1 MNNGKFMSYTNIN
14 RLQYG
19 ATSSKR
25 KRSMSPVILNDR
37 FTANNLYSKYSNNT
51 NNINPINCI
60 NNQNSQYP
68 NYFTN
73 YNRSNNYH
81 INASQQ
87 NIYYEKNDPRYNR
100 YLYPEDN
107 NIQNNYYGDDINRG
121 MNKKLIDEAKEKLR
135 SISNENNLKK
145 KKKNNCV
152 KLDIINCETQY
163 PIMTCL
169 NADPYNKLKKK
180 SFIQNYNNINNYI
193 INSNTKSNDVLNE
206 ANQENMNSIQSES
219 LFNNSFLKYKNNEFN
234 NSCYNFRITNNIKK
248 SDIINN
254 NDYNK
259 NSDISYGIEK
269 NNYNN
274 TVSKSKLRETVL
286 GMNNLYQE
294 KLLKLN
300 KCSNY
305 NNLIK
310 DNKLDNESRKEDEEK
325 KIFVNKIKKFIGNIE
340 QYFITSFQKLY
351 HYFLSQMMLFVQE
364 RIYRNKNLLLKRFQR
379 SRISRTTDNSTKN
392 CTPDKV
398 RKLDSSYNDIN
409 KIYIP
414 KKTFKSFKQIKQI
427 KNKINNMNVV
437 SSHNNLNMN
446 SNTNTINY
454 LNTDYNVKING
465 TPFPKRTII
474 RNNNS
479 VDKLRN
485 RGENFFNKNRSQ
497 DNLFLRKNNSPIIPV
512 YSKTKFNLKSN
523 INNKVNNN
531 RIIYTKK
538 RTNKFNINKKYITD
552 EILNNYYPNNNSF
565 QNYQNANLI
574 NNKNNLKNNP
584 YSFVIVYG
592 TKSPNNNK
600 FKANERYNN
609 KYNNIENEENEE
621 TIEETIIK
629 DICTYDKKF
638 SVFIKYVTSQ
648 RYEQSYL
655 RLKIIKHK
663 NLYLNR
669 KLDYIGRTHTDSIT
683 LKAIYKNRNFSM
695 NEISEEKDSL
705 YLSNI
710 QDDENAINKIINMIN
725 TMEYHHKKKIF
736 YYYNKFF
743 NSLKYISNLAGGDKT
758 KGRNNDNNKTMIKS
772 KTYFNW
778 KNKDIFINTG
788 INLRKKIDIV
798 DLINNTFKK
807 CNSVKGTNIENKL
820 NSYFEQ
826 EETNPKMEKL
836 EI

>member
-1 MNNGKFMSYTNIN
+1 MNNGQFFNYSNIN

-19 ATSSKR
+19 ATTSKR
-25 KRSMSPVILNDR
+25 KLSMSPVILNDR
-37 FTANNLYSKYSNNT
+37 FTANNLYSKYANNI
-51 NNINPINCI
+51 NNINPINYM
-60 NNQNSQYP
+60 NETNPQYP

-73 YNRSNNYH
+73 YNTSNNYH

-107 NIQNNYYGDDINRG
+107 NIQNNYYIDDNRG
-121 MNKKLIDEAKEKLR
+121 MNRKLIDEAKEKLR

-193 INSNTKSNDVLNE
+193 INSNTKSNDDLNE
-206 ANQENMNSIQSES
+206 TNQDKMNSIQSES
-219 LFNNSFLKYKNNEFN
+219 LFNNRFLKYKNNEFN

-269 NNYNN
+269 KNYNN
-274 TVSKSKLRETVL
+274 TVSKSKLRETIL
-286 GMNNLYQE
+286 NMNNLYQE
-294 KLLKLN
+294 KLSKVN
-300 KCSNY
+300 KYSN
-305 NNLIK
+305 NNNFVK
-310 DNKLDNESRKEDEEK
+310 DNKLDNESRKEDEE

-351 HYFLSQMMLFVQE
+351 HYFLSQMMLFIQE
-364 RIYRNKNLLLKRFQR
+364 KVYRNKNLLLKRFQR
-379 SRISRTTDNSTKN
+379 ARISRTTDNSTN
-392 CTPDKV
+392 NGTPDKI

-414 KKTFKSFKQIKQI
+414 KKTFKQIKPI
-427 KNKINNMNVV
+427 KNKINNINIV

-454 LNTDYNVKING
+454 LNTDYNIKINE

-485 RGENFFNKNRSQ
+485 RGQNFFNKNRSQ
-497 DNLFLRKNNSPIIPV
+497 DNLFLRKNQSPSIPV

-523 INNKVNNN
+523 INNKINNN

-538 RTNKFNINKKYITD
+538 RTNKFNISKKYITE
-552 EILNNYYPNNNSF
+552 EILNNYFPNNNSF
-565 QNYQNANLI
+565 QNYQNVNLI
-574 NNKNNLKNNP
+574 NSKNNLKNNP

-609 KYNNIENEENEE
+609 KYNNIDNEENED
-621 TIEETIIK
+621 TIEQTIIK

-663 NLYLNR
+663 NLYLNH

-725 TMEYHHKKKIF
+725 TMEYFYKKKIF
-736 YYYNKFF
+736 YYYNIFF
-743 NSLKYISNLAGGDKT
+743 NSLKYISNLTDTNKT
-758 KGRNNDNNKTMIKS
+758 KGRNRNNNNNFIKS

-778 KNKDIFINTG
+778 KNKDIFINTD
-788 INLRKKIDIV
+788 INLRKKINIV

-807 CNSVKGTNIENKL
+807 SNSVKGTNKENKL
-820 NSYFEQ
+820 NSYFDHGEI
-826 EETNPKMEKL
+826 NPKIEKL

>member
-1 MNNGKFMSYTNIN
+1 MNNGQFFNYSNIN

-19 ATSSKR
+19 ATTSKR
-25 KRSMSPVILNDR
+25 KLSMSPVILNDR
-37 FTANNLYSKYSNNT
+37 FTANNLYSKYANNI
-51 NNINPINCI
+51 NNINPINYM
-60 NNQNSQYP
+60 NESNPQYP
-68 NYFTN
+68 NYFNN
-73 YNRSNNYH
+73 YNTSNNYH

-107 NIQNNYYGDDINRG
+107 NIQNNYYIDDNRG
-121 MNKKLIDEAKEKLR
+121 MNRKLIDEAKEKLR

-193 INSNTKSNDVLNE
+193 INSNTKSNEDLNE
-206 ANQENMNSIQSES
+206 TNQDKMNSIQSES
-219 LFNNSFLKYKNNEFN
+219 LFNNRFFKSKNNEFN

-254 NDYNK
+254 NDYSK

-269 NNYNN
+269 KNYNN
-274 TVSKSKLRETVL
+274 TVSKSKLRETIL
-286 GMNNLYQE
+286 NMNNLYQE
-294 KLLKLN
+294 KLSKVN
-300 KCSNY
+300 KYSNI
-305 NNLIK
+305 NNFVK
-310 DNKLDNESRKEDEEK
+310 DNKLDNESRKENEE

-351 HYFLSQMMLFVQE
+351 HYFLSQMMLFIQE
-364 RIYRNKNLLLKRFQR
+364 KVYRNKNLLLKRFQR
-379 SRISRTTDNSTKN
+379 ARISRTTDNSTN
-392 CTPDKV
+392 NGTPDKI

-414 KKTFKSFKQIKQI
+414 KKTFKQIKPI
-427 KNKINNMNVV
+427 KNKINNINIV

-454 LNTDYNVKING
+454 LNTDYNIKINE

-485 RGENFFNKNRSQ
+485 RGQNFFNKNRSQ
-497 DNLFLRKNNSPIIPV
+497 DNLFLRKNQSPSIPV

-523 INNKVNNN
+523 IDNKINKN

-538 RTNKFNINKKYITD
+538 RTNKFNISKKYITE
-552 EILNNYYPNNNSF
+552 EILNNYFPNNNSF
-565 QNYQNANLI
+565 QNYQNLNLI
-574 NNKNNLKNNP
+574 NSKNNLKNNP

-609 KYNNIENEENEE
+609 KYNNIDNEENED
-621 TIEETIIK
+621 TIEQTIIK

-663 NLYLNR
+663 NLYLNH
-669 KLDYIGRTHTDSIT
+669 KLDNIGRTHTDSIT

-725 TMEYHHKKKIF
+725 TMEYYYKKKIF
-736 YYYNKFF
+736 YYYNIFF
-743 NSLKYISNLAGGDKT
+743 NSLKYISNLTDTNKT
-758 KGRNNDNNKTMIKS
+758 KGRNKNNNNNFIKS

-778 KNKDIFINTG
+778 KNKDIFINTD
-788 INLRKKIDIV
+788 INLRKKINIV

-807 CNSVKGTNIENKL
+807 SNSVKGTNKENKL
-820 NSYFEQ
+820 NSYFDHGEI
-826 EETNPKMEKL
+826 NPKIEKL